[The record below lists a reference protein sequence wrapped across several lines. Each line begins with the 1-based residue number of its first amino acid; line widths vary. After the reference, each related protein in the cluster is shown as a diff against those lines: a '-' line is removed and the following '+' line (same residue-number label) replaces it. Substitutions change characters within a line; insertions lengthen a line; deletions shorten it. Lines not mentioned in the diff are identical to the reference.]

1 MAVYSYKAVSKTGQV
16 FKSKMQDD
24 SEENVKHRL
33 KAQGLTPITIHK
45 EIDVA
50 KMLSGNSNKQRKN
63 REVAIVVNETLAKA
77 EAQERDKKEKKKD
90 LSADIDLSFLDR
102 VKTED
107 VISFTQMFLLLKRA
121 NFTNMRAL
129 TTMLNNTKNAAM
141 RGIIEDILNGL
152 EAGQYI
158 YTTLEYYNKIFPPIY
173 INIVKVGELSGSLA
187 TSLEQAMKYIQDST
201 QIKKKVKKALTGPLL
216 QSGGLLIGGIVA
228 VIFGIPVMQD
238 MYAQFGLEDQI
249 PEATMKFAE
258 AIYWCG
264 DYWFIV
270 VGIIAAL
277 LAVFFMWK
285 KTPTGRYQ
293 WDMFK
298 LRMPIFGQLILRLNL
313 QKFFKA
319 MQINL
324 ANNARLQEAI
334 EVSKTVVDNYVIIA
348 ALETA
353 QANLSVGGSWIE
365 PFENMKF
372 FPSMTLEMLRIGMET
387 DMNSMIDKILEFMEE
402 DIEITIDRITK
413 VLPEVG
419 NTIMGVILIG
429 FVWIILK
436 PIMEV
441 YMGSFL
447 FDAYGM

>member
-1 MAVYSYKAVSKTGQV
+1 MDGAT
-16 FKSKMQDD
+16 
-24 SEENVKHRL
+24 
-33 KAQGLTPITIHK
+33 
-45 EIDVA
+45 
-50 KMLSGNSNKQRKN
+50 KQRKN

-77 EAQERDKKEKKKD
+77 EAKEKEKKKD

-129 TTMLNNTKNAAM
+129 TTMLNNTKNSAM

-158 YTTLEYYNKIFPPIY
+158 YTTLEYYKKIFPPIY

-238 MYAQFGLEDQI
+238 MYGQFGLEDQI
-249 PEATMKFAE
+249 PAATMKFAE

-264 DYWFIV
+264 DYWYIV
-270 VGIIAAL
+270 LSIVAAL
-277 LAVFFMWK
+277 LVVFFVWK
-285 KTPTGRYQ
+285 RTPNGRYQ

-298 LRMPIFGQLILRLNL
+298 IRMPIFGQLILRLNL

-353 QANLSVGGSWIE
+353 QANLNVGGSWIE

-419 NTIMGVILIG
+419 NMIMGVILVG

>member
-1 MAVYSYKAVSKTGQV
+1 MAIYSYKAVSKTGQV

-24 SEENVKHRL
+24 SEENIKHRL
-33 KAQGLTPITIHK
+33 KAQGLTPISIHK
-45 EIDVA
+45 ELDVA
-50 KMLSGNSNKQRKN
+50 KMLSGSSNKQRKN

-77 EAQERDKKEKKKD
+77 EAAERDKREKKKD
-90 LSADIDLSFLDR
+90 LNASIDFSFLDK

-129 TTMLNNTKNAAM
+129 TTMLNNTKNSAM

-173 INIVKVGELSGSLA
+173 VNIVKVGELSGSLA

-216 QSGGLLIGGIVA
+216 QSGGLLIGGVVA
-228 VIFGIPVMQD
+228 IIFGIPIMQD
-238 MYAQFGLEDQI
+238 MYAQFGMEDQI
-249 PEATMKFAE
+249 PEATMKASE
-258 AIYWCG
+258 IIYWIG
-264 DYWFIV
+264 DHWYV
-270 VGIIAAL
+270 MLAIIGVLAAL
-277 LAVFFMWK
+277 FITWK
-285 KTPTGRYQ
+285 KTPKGRYQ

-334 EVSKTVVDNYVIIA
+334 EVSKSVVGNYVIIA

-372 FPSMTLEMLRIGMET
+372 FPSMILEMLRIGMET
-387 DMNSMIDKILEFMEE
+387 DMTAMIDKILEFMED
-402 DIEITIDRITK
+402 DIDITINRLTK

-419 NTIMGVILIG
+419 NIIMGVILVG

-441 YMGSFL
+441 YMGTFL
-447 FDAYGM
+447 FDAYGV

>member
-1 MAVYSYKAVSKTGQV
+1 MAAVFRYKAVSKTGQV
-16 FKSKMQDD
+16 FQSKMEDEN
-24 SEENVKHRL
+24 EEKVKHRL
-33 KAQGLTPITIHK
+33 IAQGLTPIYVK
-45 EIDVA
+45 KDVNVA
-50 KMLSGNSNKQRKN
+50 SMIGGQATRKKN
-63 REVAIVVNETLAKA
+63 REVAIIVNETLAKA
-77 EAQERDKKEKKKD
+77 EAEARDAKTKRKN
-90 LSADIDLSFLDR
+90 LSGGIDLSFLDR

-107 VISFTQMFLLLKRA
+107 VVSFTQMLLLLKRA

-129 TTMLNNTKNAAM
+129 TTMLNNTKNSAM

-158 YTTLEYYNKIFPPIY
+158 YATLEHYNKIFPPIY
-173 INIVKVGELSGSLA
+173 VNLIKVGELSGSLA

-228 VIFGIPVMQD
+228 VIVGIPMMQD
-238 MYAQFGLEDQI
+238 MYAQFGMADQI

-258 AIYWCG
+258 VIYWMG
-264 DYWFIV
+264 DHWYIV
-270 VGIIAAL
+270 AAIIAAL
-277 LAVFFMWK
+277 AGVFITWK
-285 KTPTGRYQ
+285 HTPKGRYN

-334 EVSKTVVDNYVIIA
+334 EVSKSVVGNYVIIA

-365 PFENMKF
+365 PFEDMKF
-372 FPSMTLEMLRIGMET
+372 FPSMILEMLRIGMET
-387 DMNSMIDKILEFMEE
+387 DMNTMIDKILEFMEE
-402 DIEITIDRITK
+402 DIEITIARLTK

-419 NTIMGVILIG
+419 NVIMGVILVG

-436 PIMEV
+436 PIMEI
-441 YMGSFL
+441 YMGGFL
-447 FDAYGM
+447 FDAYGI

>member
-1 MAVYSYKAVSKTGQV
+1 MATYAYRAASKTGEIY
-16 FKSKMQDD
+16 KSKMNDD
-24 SEENVKHRL
+24 SKENVLRRIT
-33 KAQGLTPITIHK
+33 AQGLTPISVTK
-45 EIDVA
+45 VA
-50 KMLSGNSNKQRKN
+50 DIASVITPAQKAKKN
-63 REVAIVVNETLAKA
+63 RSVAIVVNETLAKA
-77 EAQERDKKEKKKD
+77 EAEKKAKKEAKKD
-90 LSADIDLSFLDR
+90 LNADIDFSFLDR

-107 VISFTQMFLLLKRA
+107 VVAFTQMLMLLKRA
-121 NFTNMRAL
+121 NFTNMRAF

-141 RGIIEDILNGL
+141 KNIIEDILNGL

-158 YTTLEYYNKIFPPIY
+158 YTTLEYYSKVFPPIY

-187 TSLEQAMKYIQDST
+187 TSLEQALKYIQDST
-201 QIKKKVKKALTGPLL
+201 AIKKKVKKALTGPIL

-228 VIFGIPVMQD
+228 VIFGIPIMQD

-249 PEATMKFAE
+249 PELTMKFAE

-264 DYWFIV
+264 DYWYIV
-270 VGIIAAL
+270 LGVVAALVGI
-277 LAVFFMWK
+277 FFAWK
-285 KTPTGRYQ
+285 NTPSGRYN

-324 ANNARLQEAI
+324 SNNARLQDAI
-334 EVSKTVVDNYVIIA
+334 EVSKSVVGNFVIVA
-348 ALETA
+348 ALETS
-353 QANLSVGGSWIE
+353 QANLAIGGSWIE
-365 PFENMKF
+365 PFEMMPF

-387 DMNSMIDKILEFMEE
+387 DMTTMIDKILEFLEE
-402 DIEITIDRITK
+402 DIEITIGRVTK

-419 NTIMGVILIG
+419 NIIMGVILVG
-429 FVWIILK
+429 FVLIILK

-441 YMGSFL
+441 YMGTFL
-447 FDAYGM
+447 FDAYGV